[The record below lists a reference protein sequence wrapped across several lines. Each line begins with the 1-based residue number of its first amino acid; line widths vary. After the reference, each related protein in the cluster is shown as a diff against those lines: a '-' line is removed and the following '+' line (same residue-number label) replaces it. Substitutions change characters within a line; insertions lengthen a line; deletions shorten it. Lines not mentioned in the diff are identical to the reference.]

1 MRYPVGFGP
10 LFLLGEG
17 LESRHEGGNRNQV
30 LNAQP
35 ELRTGHGIVSRRTR
49 Y

>member
-30 LNAQP
+30 LTPNGTPNGTWNRQ
-35 ELRTGHGIVSRRTR
+35 S
-49 Y
+49 